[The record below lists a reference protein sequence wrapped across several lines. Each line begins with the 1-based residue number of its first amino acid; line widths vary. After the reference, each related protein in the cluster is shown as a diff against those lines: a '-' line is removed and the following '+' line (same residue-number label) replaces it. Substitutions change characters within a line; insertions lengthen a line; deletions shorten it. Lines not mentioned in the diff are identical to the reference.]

1 MWGWDCWDG
10 RVAVLNMVSRTDL
23 IGKGRFEQR
32 LKRNEVSQAEIL
44 GKSVLDT
51 TNSLEQLRLPL
62 D

>member
-1 MWGWDCWDG
+1 MWGWDCGGG
-10 RVAVLNMVSRTDL
+10 RLAVLNMASRTGI

-51 TNSLEQLRLPL
+51 TNSLEQSHFPFN
-62 D
+62 